1 MMPKNKFIALVH
13 FEFRIHQSSHMTT
26 RDTLRPWIE
35 KFSCLVF
42 LVAQV
47 AQSQDFAYAT
57 NNGTI
62 TITGYTGPGGAVNIP
77 DSINGLPVTAIGD
90 FAFKQHLN
98 VTGMTIPSSVTSIGN
113 WALSSTSITNMVI
126 PNSVTNLGDYAM
138 YYVYPLFSVVVPGSV
153 QNIGSY
159 AFSTCPL
166 LGRITL
172 LEGVASIGTNAFAG
186 DNFGSMI
193 IPASVTNIA
202 YEAFAGCYNLSGLY
216 FEGDAPYAD
225 PYAFYGNPG
234 PTTAFYLPGANGWG
248 SSLGVHPAVSTGI
261 WTPMQVQTDDGNFG
275 FQSNQFGFTIT
286 GSTNDAV
293 VVEAC
298 TNLANPVWSFV
309 KVLTLPG
316 GSALFTDQK
325 WTNYPGRF
333 YRVRSL

>member
-1 MMPKNKFIALVH
+1 MGL
-13 FEFRIHQSSHMTT
+13 
-26 RDTLRPWIE
+26 WIE
-35 KFSCLVF
+35 KLSYLVF
-42 LVAQV
+42 LAAQV
-47 AQSQDFAYAT
+47 GQSQDFTFAT

-90 FAFKQHLN
+90 SAFKQHLN
-98 VTGMTIPSSVTSIGN
+98 VTGLTIPSSVMSIGN
-113 WALSSTSITNMVI
+113 WALSSTSITNLVI

-159 AFSTCPL
+159 AFSVCSHL
-166 LGRITL
+166 AKITL
-172 LEGVASIGTNAFAG
+172 LEGVASIGTNAFES
-186 DNFGSMI
+186 DYFGSMI

-248 SSLGVHPAVSTGI
+248 PSLGIHPAVPTGI
-261 WTPMQVQTDDGNFG
+261 WTPIQSQTDDGNFG
-275 FQSNQFGFTIT
+275 FQNNQFSFTVS
-286 GSTNDAV
+286 GSINDAV
-293 VVEAC
+293 VIEAC
-298 TNLANPVWSFV
+298 TNLANPVWSFL
-309 KVLTLPG
+309 KVVTLPG
-316 GSALFTDQK
+316 GSAPFRDPQ
-325 WTNYPGRF
+325 WTNYPARF